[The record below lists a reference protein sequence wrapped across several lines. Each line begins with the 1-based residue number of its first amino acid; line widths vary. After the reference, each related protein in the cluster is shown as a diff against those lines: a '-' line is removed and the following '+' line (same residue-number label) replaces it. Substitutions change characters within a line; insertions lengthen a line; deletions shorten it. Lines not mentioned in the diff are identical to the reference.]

1 MKKTFTT
8 ELKDFNELQKKGS
21 WKRFLHLI
29 AVGKV
34 PWILVIVSFVLE
46 TVSAKMAVWFPVYQQ
61 KITGGD
67 FSFNTILLAILV
79 LLFYNVFFKSF
90 FSAFGQYQ
98 WQVVPKNLKI
108 AVYKKILDLP
118 SSFFD
123 KYKSREM
130 ISRITTDTGDMI
142 HVLLLPASL
151 YGSIF
156 GFYLMVNQLF
166 QYDHRLAWYVMAIVP
181 IMLISKVVYANIAYK
196 LNIKSKT
203 AESKLVHYFADTLS
217 NIPLVKTFVTE
228 NKERNKGQ
236 SFIDKLFKVN
246 LKTYMIGG
254 VFSSVS
260 SIITLILQIG
270 TILIGAMLVK
280 ENAITIPIWIT
291 FYMFAQNSFYTVD
304 SLLGQYAT
312 IKQAQGSMNFLS
324 AVMSTEPEKV
334 DGKPFEKS
342 GDIEFKNV
350 IFAYNDKNVIDNV
363 SFTIPKNKKVA
374 IIGASGSGKTT
385 TISLL
390 ERLYTV
396 NSGAIT
402 VNGVNIND
410 FAVHDYRRHFG
421 YVTQNLIL
429 YSGTILDN
437 LKYGVKREVTDLEV
451 IKACEKANIHDF
463 IMSLPNKYETIVEEG
478 ATNLS
483 GGEKQRLALANV
495 FLCDSSYLLLDEA
508 TSNLDA
514 LSESL
519 VYDAINNI
527 SKGKTVINIS
537 HRISTIKDY
546 DLIIVMDNGKLAG
559 KGTHEELLNSCDLYN
574 ELIQTELQHA
584 GKVGIN

>member
-1 MKKTFTT
+1 MKKAFTT
-8 ELKDFNELQKKGS
+8 EVKDFNELQKKGS

-46 TVSAKMAVWFPVYQQ
+46 TVSARIAVWFPVYQQ

-67 FSFNTILLAILV
+67 FSFTTILIAVLV
-79 LLFYNVFFKSF
+79 LLFYDVLFSSF
-90 FSAFGQYQ
+90 YSAFSQYQ

-108 AVYKKILDLP
+108 VVYKKILDLP

-142 HVLLLPASL
+142 HILLLPSRL
-151 YGSIF
+151 YGSILR
-156 GFYLMVNQLF
+156 FYLMTNQLF

-181 IMLISKVVYANIAYK
+181 VMLISQVIYANIIYK

-203 AESKLVHYFADTLS
+203 TESKLVHYLADTLS

-228 NKERNKGQ
+228 NKEKNKGQ
-236 SFIDKLFKVN
+236 SFISKLFKID
-246 LKTYMIGG
+246 LKTMMVGG

-260 SIITLILQIG
+260 SMITLLLQLG
-270 TILIGAMLVK
+270 TILIGAKLIK
-280 ENAITIPIWIT
+280 EGAITVPIWIT
-291 FYMFAQNSFYTVD
+291 FYMFAQNSFYTV
-304 SLLGQYAT
+304 SNLLGQYAT
-312 IKQAQGSMNFLS
+312 VKRAQGSMNFLS
-324 AVMSTEPEKV
+324 AVMSSDPEKT
-334 DGKPFEKS
+334 DGKPFEKA

-350 IFAYNDKNVIDNV
+350 TFAYSDKNVIDNV

-396 NSGAIT
+396 NDGVIT
-402 VNGVNIND
+402 VNGININD
-410 FAVHDYRRHFG
+410 FAVHDYRKRFG
-421 YVTQNLIL
+421 YVTQNFVL
-429 YSGTILDN
+429 YSGTISDN
-437 LKYGVKREVTDLEV
+437 LKYGVKREVTEQEIV
-451 IKACEKANIHDF
+451 QACKKANIHDF
-463 IMSLPNKYETIVEEG
+463 IMSLPDKYETIVEEG

-483 GGEKQRLALANV
+483 GGERQRLALANV
-495 FLCDSSYLLLDEA
+495 FLCDCDYLLLDEA

-519 VYDAINNI
+519 IYDAINNG

-537 HRISTIKDY
+537 HRISAVTDY
-546 DLIIVMDNGKLAG
+546 DLILIMDKGKLMG
-559 KGTHEELLNSCDLYN
+559 KGTHEELLKSCDLYK
-574 ELIQTELQHA
+574 ELIETELQHT
-584 GKVGIN
+584 GKVGIY